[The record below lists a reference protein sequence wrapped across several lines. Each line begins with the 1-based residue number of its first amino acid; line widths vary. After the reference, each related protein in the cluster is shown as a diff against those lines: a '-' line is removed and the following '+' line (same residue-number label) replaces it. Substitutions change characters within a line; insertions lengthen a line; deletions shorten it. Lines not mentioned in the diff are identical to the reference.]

1 MSYFLDEKAIFV
13 FGSLI
18 CSLTTHVKI
27 NKYLIIQKRSIQKM
41 LEIKCHSIHLSPKID
56 KAKIKEVK
64 RLYSDPKLNI
74 LNHRQTHK
82 PALIVK
88 NKYNS

>member
-1 MSYFLDEKAIFV
+1 
-13 FGSLI
+13 
-18 CSLTTHVKI
+18 
-27 NKYLIIQKRSIQKM
+27 M

-64 RLYSDPKLNI
+64 RLYSDQKLNI